1 MRLILKDSERRP
13 DPTPVQTDDRKPLLI
28 GMVAWVAALVIV
40 LVVLRPHADQLW
52 LLWTCLT
59 GILLGVVA
67 LIYTAVRSK

>member
-28 GMVAWVAALVIV
+28 GIIAWIAALIIV
-40 LVVLRPHADQLW
+40 FVVLHGFDTTNVW

-59 GILLGVVA
+59 GIALGVIA
-67 LIYTAVRSK
+67 LIYTRLR